1 MPGNFFFFMCRS
13 VVLMGGIREKQEE
26 EAIQSGIGLT
36 KPGERREKGEKEE
49 EKLFEGRGLLP

>member
-1 MPGNFFFFMCRS
+1 MRE
-13 VVLMGGIREKQEE
+13 IIEKQEE

-49 EKLFEGRGLLP
+49 EKLLEGRGLLP